1 MIILSLIL
9 ALIYA
14 FLMYRKS
21 YPVLDLTRKALL
33 FTLRT
38 ISVWIILMFLLIPV
52 YKVTKEYLQK
62 PQAIVLTDISE
73 SMNILQGE
81 VTKREI
87 VTNLKTE
94 IESNIS
100 KNFAVE
106 HYDFASTI
114 NGNPNNTDLVRSMEE
129 LFRISANNESEVFL
143 FSDGYYSN
151 SDFAKLKDYPIKIN
165 TFSFPNLDQEQL
177 PKILNIRS
185 NRTTFLNEAT
195 PFEIVINKFDYDDL
209 TLEVKSKTKLLF
221 KSKLSATSTLV
232 ENKQFSLIF
241 DQVGLHELV
250 LSIQDGQQEY
260 DSAKLVIKVND
271 DQNKIVILTDTPNWD
286 VKYLKDAINLDKR
299 YTYSFLTV
307 KNRRIYEADNVVQ
320 LTDFLDECQ
329 LLIINNST
337 GLNLTAQDLKLLSNK
352 IDKGLS
358 LFLLGEVISGLEDYY
373 PVRASKITREYEGN
387 LIPGLSINRF
397 TTFNNYLKDYNEFPP
412 VKYKYYNL
420 KNSGAEIATMDNMD
434 RSPAISTFQLNQ
446 AKILHFSVHNFWRF
460 AMRNDRDKF
469 NDLVLNIVR
478 WLSSQSGENF
488 LISTNKDGYY
498 FGENVKFNAS
508 ILDEK
513 GDFISNKK
521 LELIVTNSDEENVL
535 TDYLLW
541 QAESYNYELAELVA
555 DSYSYK
561 ITDIEANN
569 TKEGN
574 FIVFDGSLE
583 QSHTDFNNLALQ
595 TIAEITNGVHYDSA
609 NVEEIKEGLTREKLA
624 ISLYKEYRVLYNNI
638 FLAIFIVCYAV
649 ELFFRRRWGLI

>member
-9 ALIYA
+9 ALSYA

-21 YPVLDLTRKALL
+21 FPVLDLKRKALL
-33 FTLRT
+33 FSLRT

-62 PQAIVLTDISE
+62 PKAIVLTDVSE

-87 VTNLKTE
+87 VHNLKAQ

-100 KNFAVE
+100 KNFTVE

-114 NGNPNNTDLVRSMEE
+114 NGSPNNTDLVRSVEE
-129 LFRISANNESEVFL
+129 LFRMSGNNERELFL

-195 PFEIVINKFDYDDL
+195 PFEVVINKFGFDNL
-209 TLEVKSKTKLLF
+209 TLEVKSKSKLLL
-221 KSKLSATSTLV
+221 KSNLSANSTLI

-250 LSIQDGQQEY
+250 LSIQDEQQEY
-260 DSAKLVIKVND
+260 DSPKLVIKVND
-271 DQNKIVILTDTPNWD
+271 DQNKVVILTDVPNWD
-286 VKYLKDAINLDKR
+286 VKYLKDAIKLDKR
-299 YTYSFLTV
+299 YSYNFLTA
-307 KNRRIYEADNVVQ
+307 KNRRVYEADNVVQ
-320 LTDFLDECQ
+320 LTDFLEECQ
-329 LLIINNST
+329 LLIINNSA
-337 GLNLTAQDLKLLSNK
+337 GLNLAAQDLKLISNK
-352 IDKGLS
+352 VDKGLS
-358 LFLLGEVISGLEDYY
+358 LFLLGEVVSGLEDYY
-373 PVRASKITREYEGN
+373 PVRTSNITREYEGN
-387 LIPGLSINRF
+387 IIPGLSANRF

-412 VKYKYYNL
+412 VKYRYYNL
-420 KNSGAEIATMDNMD
+420 KNSGTEIATMDNMD

-446 AKILHFSVHNFWRF
+446 AKILHFSVQNFWRF

-469 NDLVLNIVR
+469 NDLILNIVR

-488 LISTNKDGYY
+488 LVSTDKDGYY
-498 FGENVKFNAS
+498 FGEETKFNAS

-521 LELIVTNSDEENVL
+521 LQLVVTNSNEETVL

-541 QAESYNYELAELVA
+541 KAESYSYELAGLVA
-555 DSYSYK
+555 DSYSYT

-569 TKEGN
+569 SKEGD

-595 TIAEITNGVHYDSA
+595 TIAEITNGVYYDSA
-609 NVEEIKEGLTREKLA
+609 NIEEIKEDLTREKIA
-624 ISLYKEYRVLYNNI
+624 TSLYKEYRVLYNNI
-638 FLAIFIVCYAV
+638 FLAIFILCYAV
-649 ELFFRRRWGLI
+649 ELFFRRRWGLL